1 MNKKWWKE
9 AIVYQIYPRSFKDS
23 TGNGV
28 GDIQGIIS
36 KLDYIK
42 KLGVDVVWLNPVY
55 KSPNDDNG
63 YDISDY
69 KAIHNDFGTMEDWD
83 NLLAEMHK
91 RDIKLI
97 MDLVVNHTSDEHEW
111 FVKSKE
117 SKDNKY
123 SDYYHWR
130 SGVDGVEPNNSL
142 SVFGGSAWNY
152 SKNRSE
158 YYLHLFTKKQP
169 DLNWENTNVREEV
182 FSVMKWWLDKGID
195 GFRMDVINFI
205 SKKPETLTVSRSIS
219 NNTFNT
225 GDYGNGPKVH
235 QYLKEMND
243 KVLSKYDIMT
253 VGECPGTTPENVM
266 DYVASDRHELQTV
279 FTFEHVECDYG
290 EHGERWAIGENKM
303 FKLKSQI
310 SKWQNA
316 LNGKGWNSVYL
327 MNHDQPRALSRFG
340 NDSPEFRELSGKM
353 LATMTLTLQGT
364 PYIYMGEEIGMT
376 NCGFDNIDDYRDIET
391 LNYYKTV
398 SNTEKSEK
406 EIMDIIKYRSR
417 DNSRTPIQWDDTKG
431 GGFTSGNPWIK
442 MCSNYKDINV
452 QNALGNKNSLFYYYK
467 DLIAIRKNN
476 LALVY
481 GDFEEIDSNNQTVFS
496 YIRTYQ
502 DQSFFVVLNLTKD
515 VTTYGHNLLNSKDVN
530 IELSNYSDFKFTK
543 DNTLTLRPYESII
556 IRLS

>member
-1 MNKKWWKE
+1 LNKKWWKE

-253 VGECPGTTPENVM
+253 VGECPGTTPENV
-266 DYVASDRHELQTV
+266 DR
-279 FTFEHVECDYG
+279 
-290 EHGERWAIGENKM
+290 I
-303 FKLKSQI
+303 
-310 SKWQNA
+310 
-316 LNGKGWNSVYL
+316 
-327 MNHDQPRALSRFG
+327 
-340 NDSPEFRELSGKM
+340 
-353 LATMTLTLQGT
+353 
-364 PYIYMGEEIGMT
+364 YI
-376 NCGFDNIDDYRDIET
+376 
-391 LNYYKTV
+391 
-398 SNTEKSEK
+398 
-406 EIMDIIKYRSR
+406 
-417 DNSRTPIQWDDTKG
+417 
-431 GGFTSGNPWIK
+431 
-442 MCSNYKDINV
+442 
-452 QNALGNKNSLFYYYK
+452 
-467 DLIAIRKNN
+467 
-476 LALVY
+476 
-481 GDFEEIDSNNQTVFS
+481 
-496 YIRTYQ
+496 
-502 DQSFFVVLNLTKD
+502 
-515 VTTYGHNLLNSKDVN
+515 
-530 IELSNYSDFKFTK
+530 
-543 DNTLTLRPYESII
+543 
-556 IRLS
+556 